1 MSNEAGRELGLAL
14 TRGAKALVDGIRL
27 MRDQQYQVL
36 AHEVNLARNAGFELR
51 GKLSLYAAADGETIG
66 CPVQYSDYKGRT
78 LIPVNIEVRLPAIK
92 MHEKPRVLVRWLF
105 QSMFFTEESQ
115 RLLEHV
121 KRIMEA
127 RRRLEERT
135 YDLQD
140 YLNRMHGGGGTVL

>member
-1 MSNEAGRELGLAL
+1 MSDEAGRELGLVL

-36 AHEVNLARNAGFELR
+36 AHELNLARAAGFELR

-66 CPVQYSDYKGRT
+66 SAVQYSEGHA

-92 MHEKPRVLVRWLF
+92 LHEKPRVLVRWLF
-105 QSMFFTEESQ
+105 QSMTFTEDAKV
-115 RLLEHV
+115 LLERV
-121 KRIMEA
+121 KRIMAE